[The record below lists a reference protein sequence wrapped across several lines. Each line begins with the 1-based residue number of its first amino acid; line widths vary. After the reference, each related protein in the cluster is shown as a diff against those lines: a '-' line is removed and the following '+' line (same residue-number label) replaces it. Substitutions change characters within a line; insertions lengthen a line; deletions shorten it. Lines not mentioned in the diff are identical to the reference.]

1 MSTTATI
8 EINETSY
15 TLEVETSVSNNA
27 DLLEVATTSNQNLEA
42 LLSNNAYT
50 LEIEAISSQSLELN
64 SGYVGSVVFA
74 SDVIG
79 LENYLSDFIDT
90 YNIDCGTP

>member
-15 TLEVETSVSNNA
+15 TL
-27 DLLEVATTSNQNLEA
+27 DLEA